1 MIVYTVQYAVS
12 WYSSTSTNIVRETS
26 SKILDG
32 TFSEKKKSLEKKK
45 KKKKKSIAKTKMQ
58 LYQAGF
64 IRVVADGIGMD
75 GTTAEK

>member
-32 TFSEKKKSLEKKK
+32 TFSENKKSLER